1 MVRSWSGSM
10 PSSAPGSRPSFQDN
24 VKCVFDS
31 IEEVHR
37 AMHGGRLDEKVIAQP
52 SAHQSRAES
61 CNKKGPGSTGGKE
74 AHRQYR
80 SRLRQLRA
88 Y

>member
-1 MVRSWSGSM
+1 
-10 PSSAPGSRPSFQDN
+10 
-24 VKCVFDS
+24 
-31 IEEVHR
+31 
-37 AMHGGRLDEKVIAQP
+37 MHGGRLDEKVIAQP